1 MQYSSDVVVAVEPT
15 RVYPY
20 VADLARYVEWM
31 PMVHG
36 VEAVDDGVWN
46 VELRAK
52 VGVFARSKR
61 LRMKRTV
68 NTSQV
73 VANWLIGRE
82 IVEEEQLGNERAE
95 YGKFLI
101 KKLSQ
106 LLKISYGSG
115 FSMRQ
120 LEFARKFYRV
130 YPIAQTLSAF
140 FQILYKKASSVQ
152 DFFWKILYQNL
163 L

>member
-1 MQYSSDVVVAVEPT
+1 MQYSSDVVVAVEPA

-20 VADLARYVEWM
+20 VADLVRYVEWM

-68 NTSQV
+68 NTSQHIVFERDEIDGKRHSPWTMAIALQATEAGSV
-73 VANWLIGRE
+73 VTVDL
-82 IVEEEQLGNERAE
+82 
-95 YGKFLI
+95 
-101 KKLSQ
+101 
-106 LLKISYGSG
+106 SYGG
-115 FSMRQ
+115 TLWTAGILDRVLAAQ
-120 LEFARKFYRV
+120 VDAGKTALARV
-130 YPIAQTLSAF
+130 
-140 FQILYKKASSVQ
+140 VQ
-152 DFFWKILYQNL
+152 GA
-163 L
+163 

>member
-1 MQYSSDVVVAVEPT
+1 MQYSSDVVVAVEPA

-36 VEAVDDGVWN
+36 VEAVDAGVWN

-68 NTSQV
+68 NTSQHIVFERDEIDGKRHSPWTMAIALQATEAGSV
-73 VANWLIGRE
+73 VTVDL
-82 IVEEEQLGNERAE
+82 
-95 YGKFLI
+95 
-101 KKLSQ
+101 
-106 LLKISYGSG
+106 SYGG
-115 FSMRQ
+115 TLWTAGILDRVLAAQ
-120 LEFARKFYRV
+120 VDAGKTGLARV
-130 YPIAQTLSAF
+130 
-140 FQILYKKASSVQ
+140 VQ
-152 DFFWKILYQNL
+152 GA
-163 L
+163 